1 MSKSFTRSAQLPG
14 QNGLARV
21 ALSIALVEE
30 RGPFLA
36 YVSFKGSNSAT
47 EEESPNGDAS
57 SKKSICSPGT
67 DSLGGSRIKEA
78 FEGKASSY
86 GDFLKIIL
94 VLVRLCLE
102 G

>member
-1 MSKSFTRSAQLPG
+1 MMSKSFTRSAQFPG

-36 YVSFKGSNSAT
+36 YVSFKSSNSAT

-57 SKKSICSPGT
+57 SKSHCVVRAQIVWE
-67 DSLGGSRIKEA
+67 EA
-78 FEGKASSY
+78 G
-86 GDFLKIIL
+86 
-94 VLVRLCLE
+94 
-102 G
+102 